1 MIFLTISFFVTAILY
16 AAVGFGG
23 GSTYNALLVVAEID
37 YKMLPVIALICNLIV
52 VSGGSYRFFCAG
64 HVHFKKILP
73 WVITSVPAAWLG
85 GFLPISEVLFVGLL
99 GFCLLFS
106 SVHMLFV
113 QNNRKKQKLSQLG
126 DDDYSG
132 FLVPMATGSFL
143 GLLAGM
149 VGIGGGIFLAP
160 ILYFLRWGNEK
171 SIAAAC
177 SIFILVNSLS
187 GLTGQTMKMQTA
199 EFFNTLQ
206 SYWPLFFAVLIGGY
220 IGSYMGAVKLNS
232 KIIRLMTAILIFYVS
247 VRLIWR
253 WWGMVS

>member
-1 MIFLTISFFVTAILY
+1 MIFLGLSFFITAILY

-23 GSTYNALLVVAEID
+23 GSTYNALLVVADIN
-37 YKMLPVIALICNLIV
+37 YIILPVIALICNLVV
-52 VSGGSYRFFCAG
+52 VSGGSYRFLSAG
-64 HVHFKKILP
+64 HVDFKKIFP

-85 GFLPISEVLFVGLL
+85 GFLPISEMLFVGLL
-99 GFCLLFS
+99 GFSLLFS
-106 SVHMLFV
+106 GVHMVFS
-113 QNNRKKQKLSQLG
+113 QNDRKKQKISQLG
-126 DDDYSG
+126 DDDYSS
-132 FLVPMATGSFL
+132 FLVPMGIGSLL

-171 SIAAAC
+171 AIAATC

-187 GLTGQTMKMQTA
+187 GLMGHMTKTQTP

-206 SYWPLFFAVLIGGY
+206 SYWPLFLAVLVGGQ
-220 IGSYMGAVKLNS
+220 IGSYIGAVRLNP
-232 KIIRLMTAILIFYVS
+232 KTIRLMTGILIFYVS

-253 WWGMVS
+253 WWGMVH

>member
-1 MIFLTISFFVTAILY
+1 MIFLTISFFITAILY

-23 GSTYNALLVVAEID
+23 GSTYNALLVVAAID
-37 YKMLPVIALICNLIV
+37 YKILPVIALICNLIV
-52 VSGGSYRFFCAG
+52 VSGGSCRFFCAG

-73 WVITSVPAAWLG
+73 WVVTSVPAAWLG
-85 GFLPISEVLFVGLL
+85 GFLPISEVLFVGIL

-113 QNNRKKQKLSQLG
+113 QNNRTKQKLSQFV
-126 DDDYSG
+126 DDDYSD
-132 FLVPMATGSFL
+132 FLVPMGIGSLL
-143 GLLAGM
+143 GFLAGM

-171 SIAAAC
+171 AIAATC
-177 SIFILVNSLS
+177 SIFIMVNSLS
-187 GLTGQTMKMQTA
+187 GLTGHIMKMQMP

-206 SYWPLFFAVLIGGY
+206 SYWPLFIVVLIGGQ
-220 IGSYMGAVKLNS
+220 IGSYTGAVRLNP
-232 KIIRLMTAILIFYVS
+232 KTIRLMTGVLIFYVS

-253 WWGMVS
+253 WWGMVY